1 MDQKNQ
7 TPSGYDYETATVP
20 AEPVV
25 ISAPTPPVTEPPA
38 GDPPRPRF
46 SIPTGTKELTFGF
59 LILVTG
65 WLMLNSLLFGGG
77 YYLGYAIFAGISV
90 LLAAGYLLST
100 GCKPSFYSVLLLILD
115 LVIIASFARGDD
127 NFVKFVMLCFL
138 LFSVN
143 LSLCLMAGQNAFRTG
158 GITSLGDT
166 FRTIIL
172 LSTGKLPAAIRGL
185 VDTSRKGGSA
195 MKKVGAALLG
205 VGIALPLLCIL
216 IPLLI
221 KADAAFEG
229 ILKQLPDIGAGEILA
244 TFLLGSVFAFW
255 LYLRA
260 VGLRHSPKPVA
271 KEAKA
276 RKGLNALTVNT
287 VLIAVSVVYVVYL
300 ISQLAYFSGGFAGVL
315 PEEFTLAEY
324 ARRGFFEMAWICA
337 VNLLVMCLAVGLCA
351 KKKGRSPLVT
361 RLLCLFI
368 GLVTLFLVVSA
379 SAKMF
384 MYIDSYGLTRLRVL
398 TEVIMVF
405 MGITTLVVS
414 AWLFIP
420 KLPYMKAI
428 LVIGLAIGAAVSWAD
443 VDTVV
448 AKYNVEAYQSGKL
461 ETVDVDHLKTLGYGA
476 VPYIYELTR
485 DADPAVAVQAKEAI
499 EHWFGQAG
507 GIEDFRFWNYAQDIA
522 DPYLPKPKEDAEVIA
537 Q

>member
-1 MDQKNQ
+1 MDEMNQ
-7 TPSGYDYETATVP
+7 NPSGFDYRAESVP
-20 AEPVV
+20 AAPEPVV
-25 ISAPTPPVTEPPA
+25 APAPA
-38 GDPPRPRF
+38 PAPRF
-46 SIPTGTKELTFGF
+46 SIPTGSRELTFGF
-59 LILVTG
+59 LILITG
-65 WLMLNSLLFGGG
+65 WLMLNSIFFGGG
-77 YYLGYAIFAGISV
+77 YNLGYAIFGGVSI
-90 LLAAGYLLST
+90 LLVAGYLWFS
-100 GCKPSFYSVLLLILD
+100 GCKPSFYSILLLVLD
-115 LVIIASFARGDD
+115 LVIVASFARSDD
-127 NFVKFVMLCFL
+127 AFVKFVMLCFL
-138 LFSVN
+138 LVSVN
-143 LSLCLMAGQNAFRTG
+143 LSLCLMAGQNVFSTKG
-158 GITSLGDT
+158 LTSLGDVI
-166 FRTIIL
+166 RTIIL

-185 VDTSRKGGSA
+185 VDSSRKGGSA

-229 ILKQLPDIGAGEILA
+229 FLDQLPDIGAGEILV
-244 TFLLGSVFAFW
+244 TFMLGSAFAFW
-255 LYLRA
+255 LYLRG
-260 VGLRHSPKPVA
+260 VGLRHSPKPAA
-271 KEAKA
+271 KEARE

-351 KKKGRSPLVT
+351 KKKGRSPMAT
-361 RLLCLFI
+361 RFLCLFI
-368 GLVTLFLVVSA
+368 GLVTLFLVAAA
-379 SAKMF
+379 SAKMY

-414 AWLFIP
+414 CWLFLP
-420 KLPYMKAI
+420 KLPYMKVI
-428 LVIGLAIGAAVSWAD
+428 LVIGLIMGAAVSWAD

-461 ETVDVDHLKTLGYGA
+461 ETVDVEYLSELGYGA
-476 VPYIYELTR
+476 VPYIAQLRSDE
-485 DADPAVAVQAKEAI
+485 DPAVSKAAWDV
-499 EHWFGQAG
+499 FFDYRDRGTTSG
-507 GIEDFRFWNYAQDIA
+507 MIEDFRFWNYSHATA
-522 DPYLPKPKEDAEVIA
+522 DPYLLQPIVDSVSKD
-537 Q
+537 